1 MKRYNPLNNF
11 GSIKIK
17 AEVDQVVKKTRNL
30 RKVKKKIKKIKV
42 RKKEDIAQA
51 ILNHQEACKVN
62 LN

>member
-1 MKRYNPLNNF
+1 MNNF

-42 RKKEDIAQA
+42 RKKEDIVQV
-51 ILNHQEACKVN
+51 ILNHQEACKDN
-62 LN
+62 YKLSSRSK